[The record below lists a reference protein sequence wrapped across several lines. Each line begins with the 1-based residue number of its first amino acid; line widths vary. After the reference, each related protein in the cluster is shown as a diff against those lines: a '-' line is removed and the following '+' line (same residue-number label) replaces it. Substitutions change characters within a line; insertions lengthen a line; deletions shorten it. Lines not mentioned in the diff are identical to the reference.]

1 MQGPNRSKYTSV
13 LEMHVKKPIVF
24 NAITIRK
31 KNSHR
36 INKSLLP
43 NYRFLYRVFINDC
56 PIAVGVENSHK
67 FWICHQPRN
76 VRQTSIQIST
86 TAAGATYR
94 RY

>member
-31 KNSHR
+31 KKSHR
-36 INKSLLP
+36 INKSFLP

-67 FWICHQPRN
+67 FWIGMPPASQR
-76 VRQTSIQIST
+76 
-86 TAAGATYR
+86 
-94 RY
+94 